1 MDFSS
6 QLKFLNTRPAYLSFD
21 LVYLVTLS
29 SNIITKNKI
38 TDHLLM
44 FAVDLELQNKIYLL
58 IFFMLLYKNIVRNL
72 TSLI

>member
-1 MDFSS
+1 MGFSS
-6 QLKFLNTRPAYLSFD
+6 QLKFLNTKRACLFFD
-21 LVYLVTLS
+21 LVYLATLS

-38 TDHLLM
+38 TDHLFML
-44 FAVDLELQNKIYLL
+44 AVDLELQNKIYLL